1 MPEYL
6 DDPSVLTKDK
16 LKSELLAQNV
26 ELPSGNPTKDVY
38 VQLYLKNLTAQNK
51 KHATATTLDAFSS
64 DEELPPP
71 VVASRS
77 RSSGRKATRKT
88 DRVRPEELDVTLLTD
103 EGLRDEL
110 FKHGVDVGPIVA
122 STRKLYEKKLQK
134 LLDDGPAQPPLP
146 QLVLT
151 EIQVNHNGNSESEL
165 YSDKEDEVTTAPEP
179 EPVAEPEP
187 EPEPAPLVERPVRS
201 RGKTPVT
208 PRTRSSQHH
217 TREQLMD
224 EENDDDEPVLRVKHR
239 SRRLSHRRIVPE
251 DLRPVLTNPV
261 QLESN
266 RKVHHKPY
274 SPARVEPRSTSSRP
288 VQSLAGETVSHN
300 VGHKPTLDPAMKMVA
315 QNTAEVCRAPGSP
328 RWKIHK
334 EELGLDLPKHS
345 KDSSHKAVALLNTA
359 LLESKSL
366 PEEQSPRP
374 ASRPSS
380 PLVLHTRVDPVSFSP
395 MCNISPIKSQEPHW
409 TVSDQ
414 IGSKPSGVS
423 AAGEECDPPDI
434 LLHKRRQQKI
444 TDSLSTCSPA
454 KTHSYTS
461 RQSGD
466 AFVRQVE
473 KITASD
479 QNPKVEEKG
488 VLKELF
494 PNDINSP
501 TGIIATCRRPIRG
514 AAGRPVKSSDL
525 WNSENSLFSPK
536 TTKTSSSSCSYT
548 ETRTVNR
555 VTSLPPSSPSAT
567 FNSSIPTSSFST
579 SSSSSSRLLSAAP
592 PAGQTKA
599 VRRSMSLWI
608 KLFLLAIVAA
618 FLFLVYQAMETNTLN
633 PFVAADTEVAGGST
647 A

>member
-217 TREQLMD
+217 T
-224 EENDDDEPVLRVKHR
+224 
-239 SRRLSHRRIVPE
+239 
-251 DLRPVLTNPV
+251 
-261 QLESN
+261 
-266 RKVHHKPY
+266 
-274 SPARVEPRSTSSRP
+274 
-288 VQSLAGETVSHN
+288 
-300 VGHKPTLDPAMKMVA
+300 
-315 QNTAEVCRAPGSP
+315 
-328 RWKIHK
+328 
-334 EELGLDLPKHS
+334 
-345 KDSSHKAVALLNTA
+345 
-359 LLESKSL
+359 
-366 PEEQSPRP
+366 
-374 ASRPSS
+374 
-380 PLVLHTRVDPVSFSP
+380 
-395 MCNISPIKSQEPHW
+395 
-409 TVSDQ
+409 
-414 IGSKPSGVS
+414 
-423 AAGEECDPPDI
+423 EECDPPDI

>member
-239 SRRLSHRRIVPE
+239 SRRLSHRR
-251 DLRPVLTNPV
+251 
-261 QLESN
+261 
-266 RKVHHKPY
+266 
-274 SPARVEPRSTSSRP
+274 
-288 VQSLAGETVSHN
+288 
-300 VGHKPTLDPAMKMVA
+300 
-315 QNTAEVCRAPGSP
+315 
-328 RWKIHK
+328 
-334 EELGLDLPKHS
+334 
-345 KDSSHKAVALLNTA
+345 
-359 LLESKSL
+359 SKSL